1 MKRLDSRIEQLE
13 AVQAQSESRSMSD
26 LELAVRLDYAI
37 SRGGPL
43 AEKLLAMLAVSDKRK
58 GEGNVVR

>member
-1 MKRLDSRIEQLE
+1 MKKLDSRIEKLE
-13 AVQAQSESRSMSD
+13 AVQAKFESRTMSD

-43 AEKLLAMLAVSDKRK
+43 AEKLLAMLAAVDKRK
-58 GEGNVVR
+58 VDAVNA

>member
-13 AVQAQSESRSMSD
+13 AVQAKSESRSMSD

-37 SRGGPL
+37 RQGGPL
-43 AEKLLAMLAVSDKRK
+43 AEELLELLAPATAQK
-58 GEGNVVR
+58 GEPQIA